1 MKGKMKKVALLILL
15 AISFTVTA
23 AAGGAEL
30 SQKAYPTQT
39 TANAEENNCAKVGN
53 VEYGSIDEAIAA
65 WTNGTTL
72 TLLADVTLSDVVT
85 LKSTE
90 HHILNL
96 GTHTLTAAAGKNAFV
111 IKACGTGSA
120 ERSAITINADAT
132 NPGGIN
138 AGTKSVIY
146 YKYADGGISIEDRP
160 IIKINGGVFTGSTS
174 SYGTT
179 VGIYTIGTEARKCA
193 TLEITGGTFNCSI
206 NGSGKSKLLISGGV
220 FNYSVGSQGDK
231 TCYRLIS
238 GGTFKSFGFM
248 TADSNNTKF
257 WIGKSMGVSNVG
269 VYVDDNG
276 YLVVGGPVITEPGDT
291 FVAQA
296 AYSNW
301 SSYLKYSSAATN
313 GLYYTSIEE
322 ALTDNN
328 KSTGNVTVY
337 TDKIDLTGITYKGT
351 FTIPEGNDT
360 LTLSFAEGTTP
371 AWKVVKNG
379 SEPVYTEV
387 VKDGI
392 VTRTYGVKQEQERF
406 VAQNLTI
413 GADLTVNY
421 YVQMTAE
428 EAENA
433 VVEFKLVDWTTTVT
447 VEPTLYSEELYL
459 FRFENVAPQQM
470 GDIIVASLVI
480 NGEEVAVKDDYSVAI
495 YAYNQLNSTAIDG
508 YSEEKL
514 AALRTLLV
522 DMLNYG
528 AAAQKY
534 TGYKTEELVNAGLA
548 ELGVSG
554 TEFAEVTQSD
564 VNVSGSNGVSELK
577 ATLYHDKANAI
588 RIYFEAENI
597 DAVSVQIVKGGQI
610 TEAAIQQNEEGR
622 YYVQTDDILATQFG
636 DVYYFNFNDG
646 SGNVTIVSYS
656 VKSYVKTMQ
665 NNATAGELVQALWNY
680 GVAANVYQSIEQ

>member
-1 MKGKMKKVALLILL
+1 MKGKMKKVALLVLL

-23 AAGGAEL
+23 AAGGAAL

-53 VEYGSIDEAIAA
+53 VEYGTIDEAIANWA
-65 WTNGTTL
+65 NGTTL

-96 GTHTLTAAAGKNAFV
+96 GTYTLTAAESKNA
-111 IKACGTGSA
+111 IEITCEGLSSA
-120 ERSAITINADAT
+120 TYALTVNADSK
-132 NPGGIN
+132 NPGGIM
-138 AGTKSVIY
+138 AKGKSCIY
-146 YKYADGGISIEDRP
+146 YKKSGTTKDRP
-160 IIKINGGVFTGSTS
+160 IIQLNGGVFNGSYAINVYS
-174 SYGTT
+174 SNSGTNCPQ
-179 VGIYTIGTEARKCA
+179 VNIVD
-193 TLEITGGTFNCSI
+193 GTFNGNVNIGKGKLIISGGLF
-206 NGSGKSKLLISGGV
+206 NGWVNCTGDSTSYRLISGGV
-220 FNYSVGSQGDK
+220 F
-231 TCYRLIS
+231 
-238 GGTFKSFGFM
+238 KSWQFM
-248 TADSNNTKF
+248 TADANTKF
-257 WIGKSMGVSNVG
+257 GVGTSLNNYNVG

-276 YLVVGGPVITEPGDT
+276 YLAVGGNVITEPGEK
-291 FVAQA
+291 FVAHSTN
-296 AYSNW
+296 YSGW

-313 GLYYTSIEE
+313 GLYYTSIEQ
-322 ALTDNN
+322 ALADNN
-328 KSTGNVTVY
+328 KTTGNVTVY
-337 TDKIDLTGITYKGT
+337 TDKIDLTGINYKGT
-351 FTIPEGNDT
+351 LAIPEEDGT
-360 LTLSFAEGTTP
+360 LALSFAEGTTP
-371 AWKVVKNG
+371 AWKVVFADDG

-421 YVQMTAE
+421 HVQMTAE

-433 VVEFKLVDWTTTVT
+433 IVEFKFEDWTTTVT
-447 VEPTLYSEELYL
+447 VEPTLYSEGRYV
-459 FRFENVAPQQM
+459 FPFENVAPQQM

-480 NGEEVAVKDDYSVAI
+480 NGEEVAVKDDYSVAT
-495 YAYNQLNSTAIDG
+495 YAYNQLNSKAIDG
-508 YSEEKL
+508 YSEEKD

-534 TGYKTEELVNAGLA
+534 TGYKTEALVNAGLA

-554 TEFAEVTQSD
+554 TEFVEVTQSD
-564 VNVSGSNGVSELK
+564 VNVSGSNGVSELT

>member
-1 MKGKMKKVALLILL
+1 MKGKMKKVALLVLL
-15 AISFTVTA
+15 AISFTATA
-23 AAGGAEL
+23 AAGGAAL
-30 SQKAYPTQT
+30 SQKVYPTQT
-39 TANAEENNCAKVGN
+39 TANAAETNCAKVGN
-53 VEYGSIDEAIAA
+53 VEYGTIDEAIAA

-72 TLLADVTLSDVVT
+72 TLLSDVTLSDVVT

-90 HHILNL
+90 HHKLDL
-96 GTHTLTAAAGKNAFV
+96 GTYTLTAAAGKNA
-111 IKACGTGSA
+111 IEITCNGLSSA
-120 ERSAITINADAT
+120 TYALTVNADKS
-132 NPGGIN
+132 NPGGITASGKN
-138 AGTKSVIY
+138 CIY
-146 YKYADGGISIEDRP
+146 YRKSGTTKDRP
-160 IIKINGGVFTGSTS
+160 IIQINGGVFNGSYAINVYS
-174 SYGTT
+174 SNSGTNCPQ
-179 VGIYTIGTEARKCA
+179 INIA
-193 TLEITGGTFNCSI
+193 GGTFDGNVNI
-206 NGSGKSKLLISGGV
+206 GKGKLIISGGL
-220 FNYSVGSQGDK
+220 FNKWINCSGDS
-231 TCYRLIS
+231 TAYRQIS
-238 GGTFKSFGFM
+238 GGTFKSWQFM
-248 TADSNNTKF
+248 TADASNKF
-257 WIGKSMGVSNVG
+257 WVGTSKENYNVG
-269 VYVDDNG
+269 CYVDDNG
-276 YLVVGGPVITEPGDT
+276 YLVVGGSVITEPGDT

-301 SSYLKYSSAATN
+301 SSYLQYSSAKDN
-313 GLYYTSIEE
+313 GLYYTSIEQ
-322 ALTDNN
+322 ALDDNN
-328 KSTGNVTVY
+328 KTTGNVTVY
-337 TDKIDLTGITYKGT
+337 TDKIDLTGINYKGT
-351 FTIPEGNDT
+351 LTIPEENDT

-421 YVQMTAE
+421 LVQMTAE

-433 VVEFKLVDWTTTVT
+433 VMEFKFEDWTTTVT
-447 VEPTLYSEELYL
+447 VEPTLYSEGRYV
-459 FRFENVAPQQM
+459 FPFEKVAPQQM

-480 NGEEVAVKDDYSVAI
+480 NGEEVAVKDDYSVAT
-495 YAYNQLNSTAIDG
+495 YAYNQLNSKAIDG
-508 YSEEKL
+508 YSEEKD

-534 TGYKTEELVNAGLA
+534 TGYKTEALVNAGLA

-554 TEFAEVTQSD
+554 TEFVEVTQSD
-564 VNVSGSNGVSELK
+564 VNVSGSNGVSELT

-588 RIYFEAENI
+588 RIYFEVENI
-597 DAVSVQIVKGGQI
+597 DAVSVQIVKGGQV